1 MGRFFWVRSCVLN
14 TLIKYLK
21 SHKSL
26 GSLLIVFSIGG
37 RQVGR
42 YVGRW
47 AGRLCFFGQVMSP
60 HHSGQMSK
68 WSQVPR
74 LAPLGYFP
82 IIYYAQQD
90 LWKKKKLAIPS
101 L

>member
-1 MGRFFWVRSCVLN
+1 MFPH
-14 TLIKYLK
+14 LIKYLK
-21 SHKSL
+21 NHKSL

-60 HHSGQMSK
+60 HQSDQMSTFFDNFFVIFLK
-68 WSQVPR
+68 MYLEFVKMYLSKYICPNVF
-74 LAPLGYFP
+74 LKMYL
-82 IIYYAQQD
+82 
-90 LWKKKKLAIPS
+90 
-101 L
+101 